1 MLTVVAPGPF
11 TTVQDQG
18 RPGYAAIG
26 VGPAGAFDRSALALA
41 NRLVGNAEYAA
52 GLEVLAGGLRL
63 TTDRAIEVAV
73 TGAQGPITAG
83 TAASGRNSVF
93 RLPPGVEL
101 VIGPPTSGLRSYL
114 AVRGGIAVAT
124 TLESR
129 SWDSL
134 AQLGPPPLAA
144 GDQLPIGTAII
155 SDPVVAIAPVTA
167 LAAEVV
173 TLRLIPGPRA
183 DWFDPAA
190 WQVLASGDLQVSPR
204 SDRVGIRLQ
213 GTPLSRSTA
222 YQERSLPSEGLVRGA
237 VEVPPDGQPIILG
250 ADHPT
255 TGGYPVIGVISA
267 DDTDRCGQLV
277 PGQPVR
283 LLPDATP
290 PQPSDSGRY
299 LGHRLTI
306 GR

>member
-52 GLEVLAGGLRL
+52 GLEVLTGGLRL

-73 TGAQGPITAG
+73 TGAQGPVTAG

-93 RLPPGVEL
+93 GMLPGAEL
-101 VIGPPTSGLRSYL
+101 AIGPPTSGLRSYL

-124 TLESR
+124 TLGSR

-134 AQLGPPPLAA
+134 AHLGPPPLVA
-144 GDQLPIGTAII
+144 GAQLPIGTAIAG
-155 SDPVVAIAPVTA
+155 DPIVASAPVPSPAT
-167 LAAEVV
+167 EVV
-173 TLRLIPGPRA
+173 TLHLTPGPRA

-204 SDRVGIRLQ
+204 IDRVGVRLQ
-213 GTPLSRSTA
+213 GTPLPRAAA
-222 YQERSLPSEGLVRGA
+222 YRDRSLPSEGLVRGA

-255 TGGYPVIGVISA
+255 TGGYPVIGVITA

-283 LLPDATP
+283 LLPDAISP
-290 PQPSDSGRY
+290 PTG
-299 LGHRLTI
+299 
-306 GR
+306 

>member
-1 MLTVVAPGPF
+1 MLTVLDPGPL

-52 GLEVLAGGLRL
+52 GLESLAGGLRL

-73 TGAQGPITAG
+73 TGAQGPVTAG

-93 RLPPGVEL
+93 QLRPGAEL

-114 AVRGGIAVAT
+114 AVRGGIAVAS
-124 TLESR
+124 TLQSR

-134 AQLGPPPLAA
+134 AHLGPAPLAA
-144 GDQLPIGTAII
+144 GDQLPIGTAIV
-155 SDPVVAIAPVTA
+155 SDPVVATAPVTV
-167 LAAEVV
+167 LATEVV
-173 TLRLIPGPRA
+173 TLHLIPGPRA
-183 DWFDPAA
+183 DWFATEA
-190 WQVLASGDLQVSPR
+190 WQALASGDLQVSPR

-213 GTPLSRSTA
+213 GPRLSRAAA
-222 YQERSLPSEGLVRGA
+222 YRDRSLPSEGLVRGA

-255 TGGYPVIGVISA
+255 TGGYPVIGVITA
-267 DDTDRCGQLV
+267 DDSDRCAQLV

-283 LLPDATP
+283 LLPEPVTP
-290 PQPSDSGRY
+290 PTG
-299 LGHRLTI
+299 
-306 GR
+306 